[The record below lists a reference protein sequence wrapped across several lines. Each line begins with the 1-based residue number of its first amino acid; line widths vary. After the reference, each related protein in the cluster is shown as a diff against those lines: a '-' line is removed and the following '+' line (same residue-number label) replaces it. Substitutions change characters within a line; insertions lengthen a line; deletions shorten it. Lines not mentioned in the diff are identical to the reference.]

1 MSEINLTPDIDMGE
15 LVEASAQW
23 TDCCSS
29 TITEKH
35 QDANTGRAKHA
46 LVALDV
52 FANNLG
58 TESESAESVIRDML
72 TNLNHLA
79 DKCELDF
86 DDLVERAKRTYLDEV

>member
-1 MSEINLTPDIDMGE
+1 MKKWQAATTNQQE
-15 LVEASAQW
+15 
-23 TDCCSS
+23 
-29 TITEKH
+29 H

-46 LVALDV
+46 LVALNV

-58 TESESAESVIRDML
+58 TESENAESVIRDML
-72 TNLNHLA
+72 TNLNHSA

>member
-1 MSEINLTPDIDMGE
+1 MSEISLNPDIEMGE
-15 LVEASAQW
+15 LVEASASW
-23 TDCCSS
+23 TESCGS
-29 TITEKH
+29 TSTEEH

-46 LVALDV
+46 LIALDV

-58 TESESAESVIRDML
+58 TESENAESVIRDML

-86 DDLVERAKRTYLDEV
+86 DDLVERAKRTYHDEI